1 MSALGSAL
9 LASIALVSF
18 STLTLRENPRLT
30 PPLSQTVNSCREDDK
45 EGIEEP
51 SRPFDA
57 VSDLNALLADDRHLS
72 PALQE
77 SLDRYLAGALPD
89 LTAQDVG
96 LGAIGRGFVAFARC
110 FWHLYLPNLP
120 LDPAVGLRAHSGFL
134 GRQLVNLSSVFTTL
148 QAAEVA
154 LTGNSRNA
162 KMDRIGAEVDSLRQ
176 QLDSAGVVPV
186 TREGNPALLS
196 SLFQELRAFQEQI
209 ISDAQLDSLLEDLQ
223 GSASAEIA
231 SREANLQRSV
241 ETLLR
246 RLNLAY
252 VDLGDILAPVRL
264 ALCSLKIGF
273 SLLLHVA
280 QSTSLPPATTHFG
293 SLLHHLASF
302 PTAAHS
308 QAIDS
313 VDLPVSIKVGEAPL
327 APARATLLQVTALTT
342 RLANHAAFDRDALRR
357 LTQLYDRLHYL
368 WSADRRHEEEA
379 AREAESLYKSK
390 ADNEQIASDEE
401 LEAAEFAKL
410 FPTFDEPTTN
420 DDPVKSTTAS
430 APNTPARLLYPA
442 DQANLARLHVG
453 IFANNSPSFGKTC
466 ADEFDT
472 LRSASIT
479 TLLPKLFDGL
489 DETLDR
495 HSAVY
500 RIRSLVELSQ
510 AASPSADVE
519 APHHDF
525 YNEPN
530 VRETAKAV
538 PILLALSARLSDL
551 IALWPDQM
559 VLQNLRDRCETVL
572 SLSSQ
577 SPIAQV
583 LTALEQL
590 LQHTE
595 DWESYASREHSI
607 STNRTAIIN
616 LIVEWRR
623 FELTCW
629 SRLLTAVQERF
640 GDPVAEWWFRFY
652 ETTIR
657 GAPGV
662 DVDPENPP
670 TQTPAEYYRDL
681 VALLDSFMASSSLG
695 QYRARLQLV
704 LSFAHMAAKL
714 GEKSPDF
721 EVRLLLALD
730 FSFRRR
736 IAHHPPRF
744 TGDGRR

>member
-1 MSALGSAL
+1 M
-9 LASIALVSF
+9 
-18 STLTLRENPRLT
+18 
-30 PPLSQTVNSCREDDK
+30 QTVNSCREDETEQDTN
-45 EGIEEP
+45 
-51 SRPFDA
+51 FDA
-57 VSDLNALLADDRHLS
+57 SSDLTSLLASDRSLP

-77 SLDRYLAGALPD
+77 SVDRYLGRALPD
-89 LTAQDVG
+89 LAPGSENSG

-134 GRQLVNLSSVFTTL
+134 GRQLVSLTSVFSTL
-148 QAAEVA
+148 EAAETA
-154 LTGNSRNA
+154 LTGNKSNV
-162 KMDRIGAEVDSLRQ
+162 KMDRIGAEVTSLRQ
-176 QLDSAGVVPV
+176 QLDAAGVVPV

-196 SLFQELRAFQEQI
+196 SLFQELRAFQDQI
-209 ISDAQLDSLLEDLQ
+209 ISDAQLDGLLQDLTHP
-223 GSASAEIA
+223 STAELA
-231 SREANLQRSV
+231 SREANLQRSI

-246 RLNLAY
+246 RLSLAY
-252 VDLGDILAPVRL
+252 ADLGDILGPIRL

-273 SLLLHVA
+273 SLLLHVS
-280 QSTSLPPATTHFG
+280 QSVSLPPATTHFG

-302 PTAAHS
+302 PTVAHS

-327 APARATLLQVTALTT
+327 PPSRATLLQVTALTT
-342 RLANHAAFDRDALRR
+342 RLANHATFDRDALRR

-390 ADNEQIASDEE
+390 ADNQQIASDEE

-420 DDPVKSTTAS
+420 DDPVRPLTNGA
-430 APNTPARLLYPA
+430 APATPARLLYPA
-442 DQANLARLHVG
+442 DQHNLARLHVG
-453 IFANNSPSFGKTC
+453 IFANASPSFAKIC
-466 ADEFDT
+466 ADDFDT

-489 DETLDR
+489 EQTLDR
-495 HSAVY
+495 SSAVY

-510 AASPSADVE
+510 ATAPSAAVE

-525 YNEPN
+525 YTEPS
-530 VRETAKAV
+530 VKETAKAV
-538 PILLALSARLSDL
+538 PILLALSARLKDL
-551 IALWPDQM
+551 VALWPDQM
-559 VLQNLRDRCETVL
+559 VLQNLHERCQTVL
-572 SLSSQ
+572 SLSSK

-595 DWESYASREHSI
+595 DWESYASKEHSI

-629 SRLLTAVQERF
+629 SRLLTTVQERF
-640 GDPVAEWWFRFY
+640 GDPVSEWWFRFY
-652 ETTIR
+652 ESTIR

-670 TQTPAEYYRDL
+670 PQTPAEYYRDL

-695 QYRARLQLV
+695 QYRARLQLI
-704 LSFAHMAAKL
+704 LSFANFAAKL
-714 GEKSPDF
+714 GEKSTQF
-721 EVRLLLALD
+721 EVGCSSATRLGEMEADAYTLL
-730 FSFRRR
+730 S
-736 IAHHPPRF
+736 
-744 TGDGRR
+744 GDGRRRVPSHRQSTHAQRLRLLRPVHPSRRCLPHDRAR